1 MTDKKDL
8 NFIFFGTPDVA
19 SETLE
24 ILKNN
29 GYIPSLIVTAIDKP
43 QGRKMVLT
51 PPPVKIWAIEN
62 GVPYVQPEKIG
73 GERSDLFEFLK
84 SDLKEP
90 IDLFLVVAYGKI
102 MPGNLIKIPR
112 LGSINIHY
120 SLLPKY
126 RGASPVESAILAG
139 ETETG
144 VSIQQMEYKMDAGPI
159 LAEEKVTILPDE
171 TTEELRSRLI
181 KVGGELLIKVLPE
194 ILENKIIPKVQNEE
208 ETTFCKKI
216 KKEDGLIDLEKESPE
231 TLYNKYRAY
240 NKWPRIYF
248 FKDNKRIII
257 TEAKLKDSEF
267 KILKVIPE
275 GKKEI
280 TWEEYSK

>member
-1 MTDKKDL
+1 MKDKKNL

-29 GYIPSLIVTAIDKP
+29 GYLPSLIVTAVDKP

-51 PPPVKIWAIEN
+51 PPPVKTWAIEN
-62 GVPYVQPEKIG
+62 SVPYVQPEKIQ
-73 GERSDLFEFLK
+73 ELEK
-84 SDLKEP
+84 SIFSTSEYDF
-90 IDLFLVVAYGKI
+90 FLVVAYGKI
-102 MPGNLIKIPR
+102 MPESLIKMPR

-159 LAEEKVTILPDE
+159 LAEEKVSILPDE

-181 KVGGELLIKVLPE
+181 KVGGELLIKILPE
-194 ILENKIIPKVQNEE
+194 ILENKIIPKAQNEQE
-208 ETTFCKKI
+208 ATFCKKI
-216 KKEDGLIDLEKESPE
+216 KKEDGLIDLENENSN

-240 NKWPRIYF
+240 HKWPRIYF
-248 FKDNKRIII
+248 FQDNKRMII
-257 TEAKLKDSEF
+257 TEAKLEDNKF

-280 TWEEYSK
+280 TWEEYLKIKKED